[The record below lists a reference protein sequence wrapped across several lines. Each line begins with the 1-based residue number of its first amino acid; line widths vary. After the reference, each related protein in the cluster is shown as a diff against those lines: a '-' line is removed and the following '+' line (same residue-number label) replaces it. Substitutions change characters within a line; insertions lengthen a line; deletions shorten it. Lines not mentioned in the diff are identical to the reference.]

1 MQETF
6 IVTVATAGGK
16 CLIHEKI
23 TGNYSDLYF
32 LLARLS
38 NRYFSRSE
46 DSPRLE
52 IGPGSGICQSASDT
66 SSCTEF

>member
-6 IVTVATAGGK
+6 IVTVKTVGGK

-46 DSPRLE
+46 DLSKSE
-52 IGPGSGICQSASDT
+52 IGPGFGISPFVGAT
-66 SSCTEF
+66 SSCTES

>member
-6 IVTVATAGGK
+6 IVTVATAVGK

-23 TGNYSDLYF
+23 TGTYSDLYF

-38 NRYFSRSE
+38 NRYWSQSE
-46 DSPRLE
+46 VHLKSKTGL
-52 IGPGSGICQSASDT
+52 GHGITQSASEP
-66 SSCTEF
+66 SSPTES